1 MVYNIEQIET
11 LLLGAIKEKKVDTI
25 RNIFQEYNI
34 VNLAEIFEKLDTNDA
49 IFTFRI
55 LPKDI
60 SGQLFSYLPANMQ
73 QRLVEILSSHDI
85 SDIMDNM
92 FNDDIVEFLE
102 EMPANVIKKILSSM
116 TYKDRKEINTL
127 LSYEDFTAGA
137 MMSSEFMEL
146 HSKETVENAI
156 KKIKKQANLVET
168 INVCYVVDASRNYLG
183 VVHLRD
189 IIVAKEDEIIQNLVT
204 EEDIFVHTSTDQE
217 EVARILTHY
226 DLISLPVLNNE
237 NRLIGIITADDVI
250 DVLVEEATED
260 IHKIGGVNHIE
271 GSYLNT
277 CILDIAKSRIS
288 WLLILMISGSFTGY
302 ILQTFED
309 KLSAVAVLAASIP
322 VIMSTS
328 GNAGSQSSSSV
339 IRAVTIEKLTLKK
352 NLWDIIKKELTI
364 SMQCGIIIFIVNI
377 LRLLIL
383 SHNGMNIQ
391 IAIVVSL
398 SIIVSLTLAN
408 IVGGVLPLISEAL
421 NIDPASMAS
430 PVITTL
436 VDAVSLLVY
445 FSLATSILKI

>member
-1 MVYNIEQIET
+1 MYTIEQIEDI
-11 LLLGAIKEKKVDTI
+11 LINAIREKKVDTI
-25 RNIFQEYNI
+25 REIFQEYNI
-34 VNLAEIFEKLDTNDA
+34 VNLAEIFEKLDTNEA

-60 SGQLFSYLPANMQ
+60 SGQLFSYLPANIQ
-73 QRLVEILSSHDI
+73 QRLVEILSSHDV
-85 SDIMDNM
+85 SEIMNNM

-116 TYKDRKEINTL
+116 NDKDRKEINTL

-156 KKIKKQANLVET
+156 KLIKQQANLVET
-168 INVCYVVDASRNYLG
+168 INVCYVIDSKRNYLG

-189 IIVAKEDEIIQNLVT
+189 IIVAKENEIIENLVT

-217 EVARILTHY
+217 EVARILKHY
-226 DLISLPVLNNE
+226 DLTSLPVLNNE

-260 IHKIGGVNHIE
+260 IHKIGGVNHVE

-277 CILDIAKSRIS
+277 NILEMVKSRIS

-309 KLSAVAVLAASIP
+309 KLSAVAVLAASVP

-328 GNAGSQSSSSV
+328 GNAGSQSSSTV
-339 IRAVTIEKLTLKK
+339 IRAITVEKLTLKK
-352 NLWDIIKKELTI
+352 NLFDIIKKELLV
-364 SMQCGIIIFIVNI
+364 SLQCGLVIFIVNI
-377 LRLLIL
+377 LRLLLL
-383 SHNGMNIQ
+383 SPEGMNIQ

-398 SIIVSLTLAN
+398 AIIVSLTLAN
-408 IVGGVLPLISEAL
+408 IVGGILPLISESL
-421 NIDPASMAS
+421 NTDPASMAS